1 MSWLPTRSTAPT
13 RSTRRRKPAPWKW
26 GSSPTSWCWIAIS
39 SRNRPTLWAAPGC
52 SAPSSKARRSTPLP
66 VLRAADPACP
76 QDRLWMLSMPAD
88 DREGHD
94 DGRGRR
100 GGRGAGALPGI
111 CGDRAD
117 EWQCRSLNAVCS
129 GARAVTT
136 ISAQR
141 TLDRS
146 GVAAVRTAR
155 GQDEQG
161 EFIVE
166 RFEAARQHAGTH
178 GPRGQPEEANELE
191 RVAIADA
198 RRRDAGARGD
208 ARHGEAHEV
217 VAEREAP
224 QFLCDPSGRLA
235 PKGLGALESVRLDFV
250 EAEFKLPAFVV
261 ERDDLGGGVS
271 HRIEQ
276 RGEEGLGAEAPAAI
290 ADRPHAQGGRQ
301 VPRAM
306 ADQAARFRAG
316 SQFHEFI

>member
-129 GARAVTT
+129 RARAVTT
-136 ISAQR
+136 ISTQR
-141 TLDRS
+141 TLDRA

-166 RFEAARQHAGTH
+166 RFEAARQHTGTR
-178 GPRGQPEEANELE
+178 GPCGQPEEANELE

-208 ARHGEAHEV
+208 VRHGEADEV
-217 VAEREAP
+217 VPEGDPPHFLGDARGGLAP
-224 QFLCDPSGRLA
+224 Q
-235 PKGLGALESVRLDFV
+235 GLGALEGMRLHFI
-250 EAEFKLPAFVV
+250 EAELELPAFVV
-261 ERDDLGGGVS
+261 ERADFGGRVG

-276 RGEEGLGAEAPAAI
+276 RGEERLGAEALP
-290 ADRPHAQGGRQ
+290 
-301 VPRAM
+301 
-306 ADQAARFRAG
+306 
-316 SQFHEFI
+316 